1 MKISLPDKIQK
12 LNFGSRNINNLPGCQ
27 KSIIMGIVQRL
38 VYHITDY
45 HGRISCMI

>member
-12 LNFGSRNINNLPGCQ
+12 LNFGSRNKLPGCQ